1 MANAKQQACA
11 SLLPSSTSSMER
23 RWTRYATRTPLSS
36 ETSIIMSSRQVGRLV
51 GEEGGVGFCP
61 RPNPTNLVP
70 TLGMADL
77 PRATLIAVE
86 QFPTSRHRWY
96 PRQYLASS
104 RNFDNQFRRR
114 GVRKKAPVRG
124 LLERSGRGD
133 VACESLRVSLG
144 RSGRAPTDLPAH
156 LIRSMYAAEEA
167 VRTYGEVVPS
177 AFSNIRNVVVK
188 QPIGAYSILTPWNFP
203 SAMITRK
210 LGAALAAGCTAVVKP
225 PPEGPF
231 SALALVELA
240 TRAGVPPGVIN
251 VVTTLANVSEVGREM
266 CENAAVRKVSFTGST
281 PVAKLLYGLAASTLK
296 KVSLEAGG
304 NAPFI
309 VFDDADIDA
318 AIEGV
323 IACKFRGTGQTCVCR
338 NRIYVQSSVYAEFA
352 SRLAERVAAFKVGN
366 GLNKDTTHG
375 PLIHERAVEKVQ
387 RHIDDAVAQGAQL
400 LVGGKRLPGAGSFFA
415 PTILSDVPAGA
426 LVNKEETFG
435 PLAALTRFETEEEVI
450 RLAHDVPVG
459 LAGYFFSRDAGR
471 VWRVAEALEVGMP
484 VVESNTGL
492 ISQAVIPFGGV
503 KGGGRERESG
513 RVVFNNLD
521 GGQGAGRPVFNN
533 SDGVFNTPDGG

>member
-1 MANAKQQACA
+1 MRPPHRLASVSLVFTSRLKPQVIPRHPAFRYRMA
-11 SLLPSSTSSMER
+11 STSPFGLKEPSLVHHQAYIDGKWLDADEGAVIR
-23 RWTRYATRTPLSS
+23 VTNPATANELGTVPEMGLAETKQAIDAASKAFKTWSKTTAKHRHDILMNWFALMREHSDDLS
-36 ETSIIMSSRQVGRLV
+36 RLITLENGKPFAEAK
-51 GEEGGVGFCP
+51 GENAYSASF
-61 RPNPTNLVP
+61 
-70 TLGMADL
+70 
-77 PRATLIAVE
+77 VE
-86 QFPTSRHRWY
+86 
-96 PRQYLASS
+96 
-104 RNFDNQFRRR
+104 
-114 GVRKKAPVRG
+114 VRLSV
-124 LLERSGRGD
+124 
-133 VACESLRVSLG
+133 
-144 RSGRAPTDLPAH
+144 
-156 LIRSMYAAEEA
+156 A
-167 VRTYGEVVPS
+167 VREVVPS

-188 QPIGAYSILTPWNFP
+188 QPIGAHSILTPWNFP

-225 PPEGPF
+225 PPETPF

-251 VVTTLANVSEVGREM
+251 VVTTQANVGEVGREM

-323 IACKFRGTGQTCVCR
+323 IACKFRGTGQTCVCA

-366 GLNKDTTHG
+366 GLDNDTTHG

-387 RHIDDAVAQGAQL
+387 RHIDDAVAHGAQL

-450 RLAHDVPVG
+450 RLANDAPVG

-471 VWRVAEALEVGMP
+471 VWRVAEALE
-484 VVESNTGL
+484 
-492 ISQAVIPFGGV
+492 AVIPFGGV
-503 KGGGRERESG
+503 KESGLGRE
-513 RVVFNNLD
+513 
-521 GGQGAGRPVFNN
+521 GGHGIDEYMNVKLIAF
-533 SDGVFNTPDGG
+533 GGL

>member
-1 MANAKQQACA
+1 MRPPHRLSSVSLVFTSRLKPQVIPRHPAFRYRMA
-11 SLLPSSTSSMER
+11 STSPFGLKEPSLVHHQAYIDGKWLDADEGAVIR
-23 RWTRYATRTPLSS
+23 VTNPATANELGTVPEMGLAETKQAIDAASKAFKTWSKTTAKHRHDILMNWFALMREHSDDLS
-36 ETSIIMSSRQVGRLV
+36 RLITLENGKPFAEAK
-51 GEEGGVGFCP
+51 GENAYSASF
-61 RPNPTNLVP
+61 
-70 TLGMADL
+70 
-77 PRATLIAVE
+77 VE
-86 QFPTSRHRWY
+86 WF
-96 PRQYLASS
+96 
-104 RNFDNQFRRR
+104 
-114 GVRKKAPVRG
+114 
-124 LLERSGRGD
+124 
-133 VACESLRVSLG
+133 
-144 RSGRAPTDLPAH
+144 
-156 LIRSMYAAEEA
+156 AEEA

-188 QPIGAYSILTPWNFP
+188 QPIGVVSILTPWNFP

-225 PPEGPF
+225 PPEAPF

-251 VVTTLANVSEVGREM
+251 VVTTQANVGEVGREM
-266 CENAAVRKVSFTGST
+266 CENPAVRKVSFTGST

-323 IACKFRGTGQTCVCR
+323 IACKFRGSGQTCVCA

-366 GLNKDTTHG
+366 GLDKDTTHG

-450 RLAHDVPVG
+450 RLANDAPVG

-471 VWRVAEALEVGMP
+471 VWRVAEALEVGM
-484 VVESNTGL
+484 VGSNTGL

-503 KGGGRERESG
+503 KESGLGRE
-513 RVVFNNLD
+513 
-521 GGQGAGRPVFNN
+521 GGHGIDEYMNVKLIAF
-533 SDGVFNTPDGG
+533 GGL